1 MTNIIRIQTYSSIMC
16 GYFCTGFVDFMLSDY
31 ANLFAPNDFEKND
44 EIILKCFYLI
54 KRLR

>member
-1 MTNIIRIQTYSSIMC
+1 MTNIYRIQTYSSIMC

-31 ANLFAPNDFEKND
+31 ANLFAPNDFKKTD
-44 EIILKCFYLI
+44 EIILKCFYII